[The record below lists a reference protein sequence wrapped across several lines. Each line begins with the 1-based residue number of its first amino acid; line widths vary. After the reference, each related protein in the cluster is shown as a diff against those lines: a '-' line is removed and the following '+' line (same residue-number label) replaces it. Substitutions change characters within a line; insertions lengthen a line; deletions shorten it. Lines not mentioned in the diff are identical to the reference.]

1 MKIVIEID
9 DNGDTSTYM
18 EVERGRLNISTC
30 NIKEFKVND
39 KVNKV
44 DIGMVGMTL
53 SATGKN
59 ILAALDKPDLTL
71 KATKLEDKISN

>member
-9 DNGDTSTYM
+9 DNGNTSTYM
-18 EVERGRLNISTC
+18 EVKRGILNISTC

-39 KVNKV
+39 KANKI
-44 DIGMVGMTL
+44 DIGVVGMTL
-53 SATGKN
+53 SATGRN

-71 KATKLEDKISN
+71 KATELKDKISN